1 MVWPSI
7 ERDAVGGRGFG
18 FWRCWCRRLDST
30 EGEAKKERGKKEE
43 GERGLN
49 LGLFL
54 ILSISFF
61 PNPGNGWIEAVGM
74 NFFSFFFPPC
84 LWNKKNK
91 NKNN

>member
-43 GERGLN
+43 GEGGLS
-49 LGLFL
+49 LGLF
-54 ILSISFF
+54 
-61 PNPGNGWIEAVGM
+61 
-74 NFFSFFFPPC
+74 
-84 LWNKKNK
+84 
-91 NKNN
+91 